1 MARFV
6 SQEQRKAVMAKIK
19 GRVKTA
25 VMPEVIGKMTK
36 VNARITRN
44 EFGRGTIVLPDGRE
58 VELGDGNLKGNI
70 GETVQVQLN
79 SSGSVV
85 DFPKEENK
93 FTADQ

>member
-6 SQEQRKAVMAKIK
+6 SPEQRKAVMAKIK

-25 VMPEVIGKMTK
+25 VMPEVIGRMTK

-58 VELGDGNLKGNI
+58 VDVGDGNLKGNV

-79 SSGSVV
+79 SSGTVV

-93 FTADQ
+93 FTSDN